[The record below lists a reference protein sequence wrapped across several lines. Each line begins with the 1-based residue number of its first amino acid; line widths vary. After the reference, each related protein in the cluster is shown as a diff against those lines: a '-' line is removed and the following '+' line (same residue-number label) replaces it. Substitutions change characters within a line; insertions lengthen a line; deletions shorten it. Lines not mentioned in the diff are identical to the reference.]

1 MQFLLSKFKQIS
13 HSTKVTKTLI
23 LFLAIFLN
31 SCATHHPQYGKKVKP
46 PYDQEQTK
54 VKTPISHRFFL
65 IGDAGNADQPASKET
80 LNLLKNQLTQADSAS
95 TLIFLG
101 DNIYPLGMPATK
113 NHPDRELAELKLNNQ
128 IEIAKSFH
136 GNSFFIPG
144 NHDWYSGL
152 EGLKEQEKLV
162 TKELGK
168 KSFYPRKSCGIETVK
183 VNDKIGMI
191 VVDSQ
196 WYLENWDKHS
206 QINSECSIKTRED
219 FFEEFESLL
228 NKNQN
233 KTTLVVLH
241 HPVISNGTH
250 GGQFSLKK
258 QLFPIGHS
266 IPLPGLGSFINLL
279 RKTSGVSPQDLQNPM
294 YRSLS
299 NRLTTLLEDRD
310 NVIFI
315 SGHDHNLEYL
325 ELNNIKQIISGAG
338 SKVEAARAIRKNDF
352 SYGGMG
358 YAVLDVLEDYS
369 SVVRFY
375 GIKNGKEEMLFQ
387 HQVTSK
393 VIEPKDLDFPE
404 DFPPTQVSQIYEDK
418 LTKKGAIYSFL
429 FGHHYRK
436 YYNLPIEAPTLNLK
450 DFDSSITPVRSGGGH
465 QSKSLR
471 LQTKDGK
478 QFVMRALK
486 KSATRFLQALVFKED
501 YMEKEFEN
509 TVIEDFILDF
519 YTTTHPYYPFV
530 INELAQPLGIY
541 HTNPKLYYI
550 PKQNILGKYN
560 ANFGDELY
568 MVEERPMKK
577 FSDADNFG
585 RPNDI
590 INTSDLLHN
599 LQADEKYILD
609 EKSYIK
615 ARLFDMLIGDW
626 DRHQDQWRWA
636 EFKEDGKV
644 LYRPIPRD
652 RDQVFPMY
660 DGFLIK
666 PIMRIPAL
674 RHMQNFGPDIRNVKW
689 FNMEAYPLDLALIR
703 QASLE
708 DWLEQ
713 AQFIENTLT
722 DELIDQSFRNLP
734 KEVQDEE
741 VVKVKDL
748 LKIRKKKLTHYAE
761 EYFRVLHKTVVLY
774 ATNKDDSIVINRL
787 DKGNTQ
793 IQMYRKKKTGNEL
806 FFDKTYNKKWTK
818 DIWIY
823 GLNDQDDFVVKGKP
837 QQPILIRLIG
847 GNDKDTY
854 RVERGRKVRIYDNNR
869 PRNDI
874 KEAKYTKVYLSNDY
888 ELNNYNYEKP
898 AYNRLTGLPSGGYNP
913 DDGLKLGLSY
923 TFTENSF
930 DRDPYTRK
938 HNLTAN
944 YYFATTGTEL
954 TYTGT
959 FVKFIN
965 KWNLE
970 LEARFTT
977 PTYTHNFFGF
987 GNLSENNQ
995 KSLGMDYNRV
1005 KIQSL
1010 SVQPSLYRMGRNH
1023 GRLEFN
1029 AKLEDIQVMRTGGR
1043 ITETTNEIPDGTF
1056 NHQQFGEIGFKYS
1069 YNNYDNPSVPTLGII
1084 FEAEAH
1090 WITNLGDTKK
1100 SFPYVVGALG
1110 FTHRITHNEILTFA
1124 SFIKGKYIWNGNFEF
1139 FQAASIG
1146 GDNNVRAYRFDR
1158 FLGRQSLYHSADLR
1172 LRIGKTKNFS
1182 LPLKFGILI
1191 GYDQGRVW
1199 MDDEKSDKWH
1209 QSIGGG
1215 IWINGANTLTGTVNY
1230 FHGSDGGRVSFGVNF
1245 GF

>member
-54 VKTPISHRFFL
+54 VETPISHRFFL

-404 DFPPTQVSQIYEDK
+404 DFPPTQVSQIYEDE

-590 INTSDLLHN
+590 ISTSDLLHN

-774 ATNKDDSIVINRL
+774 ATNKDD
-787 DKGNTQ
+787 
-793 IQMYRKKKTGNEL
+793 
-806 FFDKTYNKKWTK
+806 
-818 DIWIY
+818 
-823 GLNDQDDFVVKGKP
+823 
-837 QQPILIRLIG
+837 
-847 GNDKDTY
+847 
-854 RVERGRKVRIYDNNR
+854 
-869 PRNDI
+869 
-874 KEAKYTKVYLSNDY
+874 
-888 ELNNYNYEKP
+888 
-898 AYNRLTGLPSGGYNP
+898 
-913 DDGLKLGLSY
+913 
-923 TFTENSF
+923 
-930 DRDPYTRK
+930 
-938 HNLTAN
+938 
-944 YYFATTGTEL
+944 
-954 TYTGT
+954 
-959 FVKFIN
+959 
-965 KWNLE
+965 
-970 LEARFTT
+970 
-977 PTYTHNFFGF
+977 
-987 GNLSENNQ
+987 
-995 KSLGMDYNRV
+995 
-1005 KIQSL
+1005 
-1010 SVQPSLYRMGRNH
+1010 
-1023 GRLEFN
+1023 
-1029 AKLEDIQVMRTGGR
+1029 
-1043 ITETTNEIPDGTF
+1043 
-1056 NHQQFGEIGFKYS
+1056 
-1069 YNNYDNPSVPTLGII
+1069 
-1084 FEAEAH
+1084 
-1090 WITNLGDTKK
+1090 
-1100 SFPYVVGALG
+1100 
-1110 FTHRITHNEILTFA
+1110 
-1124 SFIKGKYIWNGNFEF
+1124 
-1139 FQAASIG
+1139 
-1146 GDNNVRAYRFDR
+1146 
-1158 FLGRQSLYHSADLR
+1158 
-1172 LRIGKTKNFS
+1172 
-1182 LPLKFGILI
+1182 
-1191 GYDQGRVW
+1191 
-1199 MDDEKSDKWH
+1199 
-1209 QSIGGG
+1209 
-1215 IWINGANTLTGTVNY
+1215 
-1230 FHGSDGGRVSFGVNF
+1230 
-1245 GF
+1245 